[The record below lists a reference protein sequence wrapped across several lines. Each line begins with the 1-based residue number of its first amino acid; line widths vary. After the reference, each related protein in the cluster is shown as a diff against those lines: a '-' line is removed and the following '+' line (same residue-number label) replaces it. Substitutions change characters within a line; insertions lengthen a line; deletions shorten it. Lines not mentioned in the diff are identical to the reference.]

1 MALVIVAL
9 PLDTWPAMAQLLIK
23 VSLGATVY
31 VVAML
36 GLWRLAGCPE
46 GGESYLLEK
55 SDSTGRCVICCGNLQ
70 NCNPAETRPCRLW
83 L

>member
-36 GLWRLAGCPE
+36 ALWRLAGCPE

-55 SDSTGRCVICCGNLQ
+55 SGLDRAVRYL
-70 NCNPAETRPCRLW
+70 LW
-83 L
+83 QPPKL